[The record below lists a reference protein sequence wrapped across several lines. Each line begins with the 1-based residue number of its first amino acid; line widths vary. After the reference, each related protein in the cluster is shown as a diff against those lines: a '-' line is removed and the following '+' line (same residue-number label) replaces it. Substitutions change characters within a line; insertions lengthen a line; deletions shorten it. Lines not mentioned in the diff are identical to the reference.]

1 MSGATPV
8 VIAVLV
14 AELIPAAAFGF
25 AAERIAGAI
34 GRLPFVA
41 RIVLP
46 AVLVLP
52 YVVIATTQHIFRWD
66 WFALYALLPV
76 AMAWLLARAAQADP
90 EQRGNWR
97 DAIIL
102 LTLGLAVDLR
112 WFDAAWPAGARG
124 LANLLLVDA
133 GLYGFLGIRR
143 LSGTGFDFHL
153 RWSDWKSGMRELVLL
168 RSLSDYGRPG
178 IGFPSSS
185 HKLTGGWQGCPH
197 VGRNICFCR
206 GAGRTFLSR
215 LGAKLARAASWPMG
229 GLNYRVSFV
238 RPVAFQQTISTLQL
252 ALCSAGHDRGN
263 LLRPSMA

>member
-34 GRLPFVA
+34 GRVPFVA

-102 LTLGLAVDLR
+102 LTLAFVLACQ
-112 WFDAAWPAGARG
+112 W
-124 LANLLLVDA
+124 
-133 GLYGFLGIRR
+133 
-143 LSGTGFDFHL
+143 
-153 RWSDWKSGMRELVLL
+153 
-168 RSLSDYGRPG
+168 G
-178 IGFPSSS
+178 IG
-185 HKLTGGWQGCPH
+185 
-197 VGRNICFCR
+197 R
-206 GAGRTFLSR
+206 
-215 LGAKLARAASWPMG
+215 
-229 GLNYRVSFV
+229 
-238 RPVAFQQTISTLQL
+238 FQKGENHESQT
-252 ALCSAGHDRGN
+252 
-263 LLRPSMA
+263 